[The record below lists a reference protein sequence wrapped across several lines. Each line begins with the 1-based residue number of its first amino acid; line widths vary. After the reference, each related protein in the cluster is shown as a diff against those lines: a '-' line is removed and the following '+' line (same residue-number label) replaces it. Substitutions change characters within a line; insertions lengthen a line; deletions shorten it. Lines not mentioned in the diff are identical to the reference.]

1 MLADKIERLYRLYQ
15 QGIISPESFE
25 RGKAALILEQSET
38 PADTPVIPFGRAYK
52 SYWKNSFR
60 WSGRGTR
67 AEYWWPVL
75 CNTLI
80 SWGLSFMAGLTHLSV
95 FVLLSIIFAI
105 ATIFPKLAVMVR
117 RAHDLGKSAWFA
129 FLPLVLDLFLI
140 ALLLVFAIGGQVV
153 DYATRDNPMETF
165 RTTRSVVFI
174 AGGFMLIICGF
185 WTFIWS
191 LMLSL
196 MPGQPF
202 TNKYGDRQ

>member
-1 MLADKIERLYRLYQ
+1 MLADKIERLYHLYQ
-15 QGIISPESFE
+15 QGSISPELFE
-25 RGKAALILEQSET
+25 RGKAALILEQAET
-38 PADTPVIPFGRAYK
+38 PADIPVIPFGQAYK

-67 AEYWWPVL
+67 AEYWWPTL
-75 CNTLI
+75 CNALI
-80 SWGLSFMAGLTHLSV
+80 SWGLSFMLGLTHVGV
-95 FVLLSIIFAI
+95 FGLISLIFAI
-105 ATIFPKLAVMVR
+105 ATIFPSLAIMVR

-129 FLPLVLDLFLI
+129 FLPLVLSLFL
-140 ALLLVFAIGGQVV
+140 AAVLLMFAIGGQVV

-165 RTTRSVVFI
+165 RTIRSFVFI

-191 LMLSL
+191 LMLSF

-202 TNKYGDRQ
+202 TNKYGDRK